1 MTTENMVSAPVRNM
15 SGAESGVYEFD
26 GSDLADRITKQL
38 LHDVVVMYEA
48 NRRQGSVKTKTR
60 GEVAGNKKK
69 LFRQKGTGNARMG
82 TKRSPIRRG
91 GGHTFAKQPK
101 DWSYRLP
108 KKAVRLAT
116 RMALLSKFQDEE
128 AIVLDGFSVSEPRTK
143 TIAEMLTALGVA
155 GESCLLVIPEYDL
168 TVWKSARNIAN
179 LWTSPLSDLNAY
191 DLLHQKR
198 LLITKEAID
207 AARTGSTEPVAAAG

>member
-1 MTTENMVSAPVRNM
+1 MTTETMVSAPVRTM

-26 GSDLADRITKQL
+26 GADLANRISKQL

-82 TKRSPIRRG
+82 TKRSPVRRG

-116 RMALLSKFQDEE
+116 RMALLSKFQDNE
-128 AIVLDGFSVSEPRTK
+128 AIVLDGFSVSEPKTK
-143 TIAEMLTALGVA
+143 TVADMLGALGLN
-155 GESCLLVIPEYDL
+155 GQSCLLVIPEYDL

-207 AARTGSTEPVAAAG
+207 AARSGSTEPVAAAG